1 MAVRTHVRAS
11 KGFSLIELMIAV
23 VFIMISMLALL
34 TAIVTSMR
42 TNLEN
47 DLRNTAIR
55 LTNQTAEA
63 LLTLPTD
70 PTIDTELTDG
80 SHSRTAGTGN
90 TAQNEKGFPL
100 TAQTVRGS
108 QQTYTIQWAVVS
120 RTTNVKE
127 ITITVSYTSRNKPYT
142 NTAVIYK
149 HKVI

>member
-63 LLTLPTD
+63 LLALSID
-70 PTIDTELTDG
+70 PTIDPELTDG
-80 SHSRTAGTGN
+80 SHSRIAGN
-90 TAQNEKGFPL
+90 TTQNEKGFPL
-100 TAQTVRGS
+100 MTQTVRGS
-108 QQTYTIQWAVVS
+108 QQLYTIDWAVVS
-120 RTTNVKE
+120 RTTSVKE

>member
-34 TAIVTSMR
+34 TAIVTSMG

-63 LLTLPTD
+63 LLTLPIEPTLD
-70 PTIDTELTDG
+70 PELTDG
-80 SHSRTAGTGN
+80 SHSRTAGSTL
-90 TAQNEKGFPL
+90 QNEKGFPL
-100 TAQTVRGS
+100 TVQTVRGS
-108 QQTYTIQWAVVS
+108 QQLYTIAWTVVS
-120 RTTNVKE
+120 RTLNVKE
-127 ITITVSYTSRNKPYT
+127 ITITVSYASRNKPYT

>member
-47 DLRNTAIR
+47 DLRITAIR

-70 PTIDTELTDG
+70 LTIDTELTDG
-80 SHSRTAGTGN
+80 SHSRTAGN
-90 TAQNEKGFPL
+90 TSQNEKGFPL

-108 QQTYTIQWAVVS
+108 RQTYTIQWAVVS

>member
-34 TAIVTSMR
+34 TAIVTSVR

-55 LTNQTAEA
+55 VTNQTAEA
-63 LLTLPTD
+63 LLALSIH
-70 PTIDTELTDG
+70 PTIDPELTDG
-80 SHSRTAGTGN
+80 SHSRIAGN
-90 TAQNEKGFPL
+90 TTQNEKGFPL

-108 QQTYTIQWAVVS
+108 RQTYTIQWAVVS

>member
-63 LLTLPTD
+63 LLALSIH
-70 PTIDTELTDG
+70 PTIDPELTDEI
-80 SHSRTAGTGN
+80 HHRTAGSTS
-90 TAQNEKGFPL
+90 QNEKGFPL
-100 TAQTVRGS
+100 TTQTVRGS
-108 QQTYTIQWAVVS
+108 QQLYTIDWEVVS

-127 ITITVSYTSRNKPYT
+127 ITITVSYTSRNKPHT
-142 NTAVIYK
+142 NAAVIYK

>member
-1 MAVRTHVRAS
+1 MAVRTHVRTS

-55 LTNQTAEA
+55 LTNQTAEVLYA
-63 LLTLPTD
+63 LTYTD
-70 PTIDTELTDG
+70 PELTDG
-80 SHSRTAGTGN
+80 TTHTRLAGN
-90 TAQNEKGFPL
+90 TTQNGKGFPFL
-100 TAQTVRGS
+100 TQTVRGS
-108 QQTYTIQWAVVS
+108 QQLYDIRWAVVS
-120 RTTNVKE
+120 RTSNVKE
-127 ITITVSYTSRNKPYT
+127 VTITVTYMHRNKTAT

-149 HKVI
+149 HATT

>member
-1 MAVRTHVRAS
+1 
-11 KGFSLIELMIAV
+11 MIAV

-63 LLTLPTD
+63 LLTLSID
-70 PTIDTELTDG
+70 PITDTELTDG
-80 SHSRTAGTGN
+80 SHSRTAGN

-100 TAQTVRGS
+100 TEQTVRGS
-108 QQTYTIQWAVVS
+108 RQTYTIQWAVVS

-127 ITITVSYTSRNKPYT
+127 VTITVSYTSRNKPYT